1 MMQTKIPPPVIGIG
15 FGVLMWLVASNAG
28 GMHFPGQP
36 LLAALLMLCGALID
50 LASVAAFLG
59 ARTTVNPLR
68 PERAE
73 KLVVIGFFRYS
84 RNPMYLGMLL
94 ILTGWAIWLGQ
105 PLNVIMLIAFVYCI
119 NELQIKPEEQALQ
132 TRFGDEYR
140 EYCQQVR
147 RWL

>member
-1 MMQTKIPPPVIGIG
+1 MQTKIPPPVIGIG
-15 FGVLMWLVASNAG
+15 FGVLMWLVARNAG

-36 LLAALLMLCGALID
+36 LLAALLMLCGVVID
-50 LASVAAFLG
+50 LASVAAFFG

-94 ILTGWAIWLGQ
+94 ILCGWAVWLGQ
-105 PLNVIMLIAFVYCI
+105 PLNVVMLIAFVFCI
-119 NELQIKPEEQALQ
+119 NELQIKPEEQALEA
-132 TRFGDEYR
+132 RFGQEYR
-140 EYCQQVR
+140 DYCDKVR